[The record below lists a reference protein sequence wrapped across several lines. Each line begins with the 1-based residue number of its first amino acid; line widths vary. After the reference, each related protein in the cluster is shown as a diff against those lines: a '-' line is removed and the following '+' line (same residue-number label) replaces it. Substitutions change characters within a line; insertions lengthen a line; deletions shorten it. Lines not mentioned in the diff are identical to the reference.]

1 MELDALR
8 KIEQR
13 MRVRYLRSVCDL
25 HLQYH
30 RRRHSTENATKML
43 LWIRSTTQKDSFAW
57 AMVKAKCVREPY
69 TQSEVMEISNL
80 SRQSVS
86 DMIKTCVSEGW
97 IDVFCEG
104 KKIDKKQLKHCK
116 GQLKYMAGDEMTQLG
131 LDFVERHIV
140 ATDTT
145 YMNSNWEDLMAV
157 RKTIDAIQ

>member
-30 RRRHSTENATKML
+30 RRRHSAENATKML
-43 LWIRSTTQKDSFAW
+43 LWVRSTTQKDSFAW
-57 AMVKAKCVREPY
+57 AMVKAKCVRAPY
-69 TQSEVMEISNL
+69 TQSEVMEICNL

-97 IDVFCEG
+97 IDVFCSDAKVDHEH
-104 KKIDKKQLKHCK
+104 LKDCK
-116 GQLKYMAGDEMTQLG
+116 GQLKYMAGDEMMQLG
-131 LDFVERHIV
+131 LSFVDSHIA

-145 YMNSNWEDLMAV
+145 YMNANWEELMAV
-157 RKTIDAIQ
+157 RKTIDAIR